1 MKNGIL
7 LVNLN
12 NINNSSLDKFS
23 DLYEY
28 AFIEGINDIYFL
40 SNGILEGNDS
50 LSKLVNSIPN
60 CGNVFTTHLF
70 FNVDDYINLCPND
83 FQRALENRDGIEVVL
98 NGSLKLCANDKTINI
113 YNDLSYDDISDYT
126 SVKTSSSDV
135 INIFSSSNKNGFDRS
150 NLPIGRNKIFIG
162 PFNNSDTFNAS
173 IVSVDDTEIIYST
186 ISSSNDKFEK
196 SYVYSYGFSDK
207 KGFERVKKA

>member
-12 NINNSSLDKFS
+12 DISNKSLDKFS
-23 DLYEY
+23 DIYEY
-28 AFIEGINDIYFL
+28 AFINGINDILFL
-40 SNGILEGNDS
+40 SNNILEDSND
-50 LSKLVNSIPN
+50 LSKLINSIPN
-60 CGNVFTTHLF
+60 CGNVFTSYLF
-70 FNVDDYINLCPND
+70 LGVDDYIKLTAGD
-83 FQRALENRDGIEVVL
+83 FQQALGSRKDIEIIL
-98 NGSLKLCANDKTINI
+98 NGSLKLCEGDKMINI
-113 YNDLSYDDISDYT
+113 YNDLCYDDINDSS
-126 SVKTSSSDV
+126 SVKISSSDV

-150 NLPIGRNKIFIG
+150 NLPLGRNKIFIG

-173 IVSVDDTEIIYST
+173 IVSVDDMGIIYST
-186 ISSSNDKFEK
+186 ISSSNDKFEE